1 MSAMK
6 ETPMDS
12 EPFTGGEVFTESDAL
27 IIVDPQI
34 DFCPGGRLAVAGG
47 DEIMAGIDRL
57 AARFQHVVVTQ
68 DWHPAGHLSFASSH
82 PGRQP
87 FDRVTM
93 PYGEQVL
100 WPDHC
105 IQGTTGAE
113 FHPDVQGAVDRAHL
127 IIRKGYAPK
136 VDSYSAFFENDK
148 TTRTGLTGYLRDK
161 QVRRCVFVGLAYD
174 FCVAW
179 SALDARREGFEAV
192 ILKDHSRAIAMPIL
206 GGTTAD
212 AAEAQFRDADVRVL

>member
-1 MSAMK
+1 MGI
-6 ETPMDS
+6 EQ
-12 EPFTGGEVFTESDAL
+12 FTGDEAITGSDAL

-34 DFCPGGRLAVAGG
+34 DFCPGGRLAVTGG
-47 DEIMAGIDRL
+47 NEIMAGIEIL
-57 AARFQHVVVTQ
+57 APRFRHVVVTQ

-87 FDRVTM
+87 FKTVTM

-105 IQGTTGAE
+105 VQGTAGAE
-113 FHPDVQGAVDRAHL
+113 FHPGVQGAITHAHL
-127 IIRKGYAPK
+127 IVRKGYNAQ

-148 TTRTGLTGYLRDK
+148 ATKTGLAGYLRDK
-161 QVRRCVFVGLAYD
+161 QVHRCVFVGLAYD

-179 SALDARREGFEAV
+179 SALDARREGFEAS
-192 ILKDHSRAIAMPIL
+192 ILTDYTRAIAMPVR
-206 GGTTAD
+206 GGTTVD
-212 AAEAQFRDADVRVL
+212 VAEAQFRAAGVRLF

>member
-1 MSAMK
+1 MHI
-6 ETPMDS
+6 EQ
-12 EPFTGGEVFTESDAL
+12 FIESDAITGSEAL

-47 DEIMAGIDRL
+47 DEIMAGIAML
-57 AARFQHVVVTQ
+57 APRFRQVVVTQ
-68 DWHPAGHLSFASSH
+68 DWHPAEHQSFAGNH

-87 FDRVTM
+87 FDTMTM

-105 IQGTTGAE
+105 IQGSSGAE
-113 FHPDVQGAVDRAHL
+113 FHPAVQDAVNRAHL
-127 IIRKGYAPK
+127 IIRKGYNPA

-148 TTRTGLTGYLRDK
+148 ATRTGLAGYLRDK

-174 FCVAW
+174 FCVGW
-179 SALDARREGFEAV
+179 SALDARSEGFEAS
-192 ILKDHSRAIAMPIL
+192 ILTDHTRAIAMPVR
-206 GGTTAD
+206 GGTTVD
-212 AAEAQFRDADVRVL
+212 VVEAQFRAADVRLL